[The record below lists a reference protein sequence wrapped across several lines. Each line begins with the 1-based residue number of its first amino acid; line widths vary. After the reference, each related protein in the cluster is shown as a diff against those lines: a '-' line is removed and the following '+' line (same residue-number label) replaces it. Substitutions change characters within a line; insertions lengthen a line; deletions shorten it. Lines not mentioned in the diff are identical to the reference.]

1 MGCVYCLVGVEAWG
15 FGLEYM
21 AALLVVLLLVVVH
34 LGIGIDEPKLFASH
48 THVVLIR
55 LQKLMLF
62 LPIHQRQIIKNIF
75 IKPRRNCRRPNST
88 LQQRSK
94 SIFFLD
100 ILTIFTFDNVETSL
114 DFLDIIFEGTVVVAY
129 VVF

>member
-1 MGCVYCLVGVEAWG
+1 
-15 FGLEYM
+15 
-21 AALLVVLLLVVVH
+21 
-34 LGIGIDEPKLFASH
+34 
-48 THVVLIR
+48 
-55 LQKLMLF
+55 MLF

-75 IKPRRNCRRPNST
+75 IKPRRYRGRPNRT

-100 ILTIFTFDNVETSL
+100 ILTIFTFDNVEASL

-129 VVF
+129 VVFEGHGRIVAVADVGECSGEGF